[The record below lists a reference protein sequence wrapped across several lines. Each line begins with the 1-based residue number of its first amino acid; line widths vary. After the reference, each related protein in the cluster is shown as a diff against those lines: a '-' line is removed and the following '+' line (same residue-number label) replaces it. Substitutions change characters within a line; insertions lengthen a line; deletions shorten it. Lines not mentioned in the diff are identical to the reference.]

1 METIYRKREL
11 LEGLQISAVTLW
23 RWVRAGHFP
32 KPLKLGPNTVGWL
45 KSDVLTWLEARP
57 RA

>member
-11 LEGLQISAVTLW
+11 LEGLQISSVTLW

-45 KSDVLTWLEARP
+45 KSEVTAWIEARP
-57 RA
+57 RV